1 MNAGTPIPLD
11 SLDIF
16 WRTLSVPWP
25 TVNTTYQNDDDD
37 DDDDDG
43 DGDDDDDDDTSY
55 QNNIRQFTNIYSKAT
70 PFVQKNM
77 MTRLKEIFQ
86 PESVGTREPA
96 VKKNTRGRPSTKE
109 KKGKATQVPDLNE
122 VPDFN
127 EVPIVDH
134 RRSTATRSTKV
145 PNFNKEPARH
155 SSFTGPSDQQKIRHR
170 LYDGDAVSEML
181 MGMLPVL
188 WHPYITSIYN
198 VVGDGNCG
206 FRCVAHGVWEQQDC
220 WRQVRRMLLREM
232 DLNYQV
238 YMRLFLEDGFNE
250 LRRTIDWFENG
261 IAPPDRY
268 MEMPNTG
275 LVIAELIRRPVAFIS
290 LRGWNLCFPLLSGP
304 DFSQRTDP
312 LVIARVG
319 DEVGHFI
326 VLTLDNHS
334 PLPHLHP
341 QWRRNRSEA
350 ASEWE
355 SLYRH
360 RGTL

>member
-1 MNAGTPIPLD
+1 MNSGWPIPLE
-11 SLDIF
+11 SIPIF
-16 WRTLSVPWP
+16 WKTLSVPWP
-25 TVNTTYQNDDDD
+25 DINRPPPEDGSSNDSN
-37 DDDDDG
+37 
-43 DGDDDDDDDTSY
+43 DDDDTSF
-55 QNNIRQFTNIYSKAT
+55 QNDIRQFTNIYSKAT

-86 PESVGTREPA
+86 PESVGTREPV
-96 VKKNTRGRPSTKE
+96 VKKNTRGRPSAKE

-134 RRSTATRSTKV
+134 RRSTATRFTKV

-155 SSFTGPSDQQKIRHR
+155 SSFTGPNDQQKIRHR
-170 LYDGDAVSEML
+170 LYDGDAVSEFL

-188 WHPYITSIYN
+188 WHPYIINIYN

-220 WRQVRRMLLREM
+220 WRQVRHMLLQQM
-232 DLNYQV
+232 DLNWQV
-238 YMRLFLEDGFNE
+238 YMRLWMEDGFNE
-250 LRRTIDWFENG
+250 IRRTIDWFGNG
-261 IAPPDRY
+261 NAPPDRY

-304 DFSQRTDP
+304 EFSQRTDP

-326 VLTLDNHS
+326 VLT
-334 PLPHLHP
+334 
-341 QWRRNRSEA
+341 
-350 ASEWE
+350 
-355 SLYRH
+355 
-360 RGTL
+360 